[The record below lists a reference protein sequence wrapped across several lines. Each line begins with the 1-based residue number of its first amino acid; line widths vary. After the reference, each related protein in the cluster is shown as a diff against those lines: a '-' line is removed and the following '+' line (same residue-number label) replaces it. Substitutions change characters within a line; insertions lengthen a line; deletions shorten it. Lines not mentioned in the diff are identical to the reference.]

1 MASPPQV
8 VVLILTAVFVSTAAA
23 AAAATPTPKS
33 PQDSNSIST
42 ILSTLGFQELSTAAT
57 AASLPNAT
65 PTTIFAPTDS
75 SLLTCPSCSLPLLL
89 QEHSLPSLYPLRHLS
104 TFPFGTKIQTLA
116 PNRCLTLTSS
126 TTTTTFPTLFING
139 VEVTRPDLFTSRYV
153 IVHGIQGFLSHLSP
167 LSCHVELMT
176 TLTFP
181 PDQLATSAFFVMRL
195 MLKDAMLR
203 LRISGYSVLALAM
216 RHKYR
221 ELLQPRALTVFALDD
236 SAIFEAREHAYVPRV
251 LFHIVPNRRLMAA
264 DLVGLTKN
272 TVLPTMELGKML
284 VVTTAGGGGPLVSM
298 RINYVKIKGFDLL
311 YNDRIVIHVLSLP
324 FHHPAKD
331 GNLGQIGRSVE
342 DFVGSDGMVVPMP
355 TVMTDDYHGL

>member
-8 VVLILTAVFVSTAAA
+8 VVLIFTAVFVSTAAA
-23 AAAATPTPKS
+23 AAAAATPTPK

-57 AASLPNAT
+57 AASLPNT
-65 PTTIFAPTDS
+65 TTITIFAPTDS

-126 TTTTTFPTLFING
+126 TASPTLFING

-167 LSCHVELMT
+167 LSCHVELMS
-176 TLTFP
+176 TLSFP

-216 RHKYR
+216 SHKYK
-221 ELLQPRALTVFALDD
+221 ELLQLRAMTVFALDD
-236 SAIFEAREHAYVPRV
+236 SAIFEAQGHAYVPRL
-251 LFHIVPNRRLMAA
+251 LFHVVPNRRLMAA
-264 DLVGLTKN
+264 DLVGLDRN

-311 YNDRIVIHVLSLP
+311 YNDRIVVHVLSLP

-342 DFVGSDGMVVPMP
+342 GFVGSDGMVVPMP